1 MYRPQACL
9 GQTCGECAMRRKMK
23 GVKTKRKRPRF
34 SESDVFLFMFSSVRQ
49 PLRKISDLLSRSKL
63 RYVHQLAT
71 NYVCR
76 QSERMKKKKGINLP
90 LQISRRNLQTS
101 LVA

>member
-1 MYRPQACL
+1 
-9 GQTCGECAMRRKMK
+9 MK
-23 GVKTKRKRPRF
+23 GVKTKRKRPRL

-76 QSERMKKKKGINLP
+76 HSERMEKKKGINLP

>member
-1 MYRPQACL
+1 
-9 GQTCGECAMRRKMK
+9 MK
-23 GVKTKRKRPRF
+23 GVKTKRKRPRL

-101 LVA
+101 SVA

>member
-1 MYRPQACL
+1 
-9 GQTCGECAMRRKMK
+9 MK
-23 GVKTKRKRPRF
+23 GVKTKRKRPRL